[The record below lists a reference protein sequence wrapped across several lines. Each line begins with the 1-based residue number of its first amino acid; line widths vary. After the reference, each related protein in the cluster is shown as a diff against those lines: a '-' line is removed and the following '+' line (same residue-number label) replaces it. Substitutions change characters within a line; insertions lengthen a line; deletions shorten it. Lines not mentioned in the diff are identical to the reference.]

1 MGREVLSYF
10 QKDALTL
17 KVILG
22 LPGAGKTNFIQ
33 HLFGNL
39 PGNEGG
45 EFFGSAHPNTQ
56 IICFDSLRLAFGHVF
71 HLPLEPV
78 VHSTAGTI
86 ARMAFVEKRHVLI
99 DESVTTY
106 ALADQL
112 ASCARA
118 FNAEIIMYV
127 MQTSESVCRARRV
140 PYGFPV
146 ADFDRKVREWS
157 NHGKAILSL
166 ADKITYVPENW
177 QEQHAEN
184 TA

>member
-1 MGREVLSYF
+1 MGSEVLSCF
-10 QKDALTL
+10 QKDVLTL

-33 HLFGNL
+33 HLFGNG
-39 PGNEGG
+39 PGKERDI
-45 EFFGSAHPNTQ
+45 FFGTANPNTQ
-56 IICFDSLRLAFGHVF
+56 TICFDSLRLAFGHVF
-71 HLPLEPV
+71 HHPVEPV

-127 MQTSESVCRARRV
+127 MQTPESVCRARRV
-140 PYGFPV
+140 PYGFPAV
-146 ADFDRKVREWS
+146 DFDRKVREWT
-157 NHGKAILSL
+157 NQGKAILSL

-177 QEQHAEN
+177 QEKHAEN
-184 TA
+184 MA